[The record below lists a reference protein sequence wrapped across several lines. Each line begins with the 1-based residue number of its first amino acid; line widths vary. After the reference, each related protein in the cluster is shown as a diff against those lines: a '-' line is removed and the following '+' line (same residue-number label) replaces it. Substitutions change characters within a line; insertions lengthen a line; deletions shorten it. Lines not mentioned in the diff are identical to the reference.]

1 MVEYKGGATFKDWL
15 IVVGGL
21 NIVDDEVEL
30 LEFREL
36 MQYVFDQIEYF
47 PLPFSYC

>member
-1 MVEYKGGATFKDWL
+1 MVEYEGGAISKDWL
-15 IVVGGL
+15 IVVRGL
-21 NIVDDEVEL
+21 NIIDNKVEL